1 MNTFAT
7 RAILGPVVRK
17 RSSLQEFL
25 IRESMKASEI
35 KSHFLRILTG
45 SVKLMLADGATELG
59 GQRLHLP
66 DPQVSDMGFPGVA
79 DLLRNR

>member
-1 MNTFAT
+1 
-7 RAILGPVVRK
+7 
-17 RSSLQEFL
+17 
-25 IRESMKASEI
+25 
-35 KSHFLRILTG
+35 
-45 SVKLMLADGATELG
+45 MLADGATELG